1 MTRVKHWNSLCSIS
15 AQRRLA
21 TLTRSI
27 ALISEHASPL
37 AVVGGIDAGGQ
48 NIYVAQIASELGR
61 LGYSVDVFTRR
72 DSDRLPEVVDYAP
85 NVRVVNVPAGP
96 PRYVR
101 KEEMLPLMDEFGDY
115 VCDFARE
122 RSRRGDGYQLS
133 HANFFMSGMASLR
146 LKECLSTPFV
156 VTFHALGRVRRL

>member
-37 AVVGGIDAGGQ
+37 AAVGGIDAGGQ

-61 LGYSVDVFTRR
+61 LSYSVAVFARR

-96 PRYVR
+96 PQYVR
-101 KEEMLPLMDEFGDY
+101 KEAMLPLMDEFSDSVAKVAG
-115 VCDFARE
+115 
-122 RSRRGDGYQLS
+122 RRGGYLLS
-133 HANFFMSGMASLR
+133 HANFFMSGLVSLR
-146 LKECLSTPFV
+146 LKERLGTPFV
-156 VTFHALGRVRRL
+156 MTFHALGRV

>member
-37 AVVGGIDAGGQ
+37 AAVGGIDAGGQ

-61 LGYSVDVFTRR
+61 LSYSVAVFARR
-72 DSDRLPEVVDYAP
+72 DSDRLPEIVEYAP

-96 PRYVR
+96 PQYVR
-101 KEEMLPLMDEFGDY
+101 KEEMLPLRGEVSAYLGEF
-115 VCDFARE
+115 A
-122 RSRRGDGYQLS
+122 
-133 HANFFMSGMASLR
+133 
-146 LKECLSTPFV
+146 
-156 VTFHALGRVRRL
+156 GRPG